1 MDVMMNWSKHIFK
14 KANIPLAPTQLPA
27 MEYVAWNAGVDDM
40 PGLPESMAMRYSE
53 TRRQDRRQHEQSD
66 GGRIVHQPSWVDET
80 EGSTALLINT
90 CEGLESPFL
99 MYLTGQVEKPVFGV
113 GPLLPGTFWESI
125 GSVMHDRDSRPRRE
139 TNYTE
144 DEVIQWLDSK
154 PEDSPDPFKH
164 NKRKKRI
171 RVIVWR
177 GGGDSHCQTIHRAL
191 KNAEKRARESI
202 PPKEELEAVE
212 KVSGSEAPPALGGAG
227 ETIVRQKPKVNPFGD
242 VKPR

>member
-1 MDVMMNWSKHIFK
+1 MLPKEIGHLGQGIESFLSRRFENAPPAFVVMDVMMNWSKHIFK

-154 PEDSPDPFKH
+154 PGGSSSTCRLVARWARLWRSMMSWQRH
-164 NKRKKRI
+164 WRRRRS
-171 RVIVWR
+171 RVIQPGAGR
-177 GGGDSHCQTIHRAL
+177 S
-191 KNAEKRARESI
+191 S
-202 PPKEELEAVE
+202 
-212 KVSGSEAPPALGGAG
+212 PPANFFGGRAVG
-227 ETIVRQKPKVNPFGD
+227 KIT
-242 VKPR
+242 